1 MCTCGK
7 GKARYHFSN
16 LLTVVAREC
25 QCDYTLSIVILHY
38 LNRVRLHMISYCFN
52 HHMWPDSPLYDNCK
66 LRDWVSDWQFL
77 ITCECLCFP
86 GESFCGYSIWIP
98 MSIQIGDRK
107 DREQR
112 WNPALLTAG
121 NHYGWLSQDQLGGWA
136 HQCMCA
142 GFLAVGMKFETI
154 LGPGAMEDNL
164 SWTRRYHKYPCTI
177 IHCDPSSSSIFP
189 YLSTFNNR
197 KNILRTIPYVSI
209 YLFIYIYIQYIL
221 TYSYIPFIPSI
232 ILHVSWPEKQGTKA
246 GRPAFHRQVGLDL
259 WWKQLEIEDPRRFKM
274 LQRNGQAPRME
285 EKNTWFL
292 GPPKK
297 KHETWKCGGGGVLPG
312 IQEIPNLEINKFQV
326 LCWFSEGCWG
336 RGRIARPEIPCHI
349 TKTKEAVFGNL
360 KTLAKPRRVI
370 V

>member
-25 QCDYTLSIVILHY
+25 QCDYTISIVILHY

-142 GFLAVGMKFETI
+142 GFLAVGMKFENI

-177 IHCDPSSSSIFP
+177 LHCDPSSSSIFP
-189 YLSTFNNR
+189 LLSIFNNR
-197 KNILRTIPYVSI
+197 KNILRTIPVY
-209 YLFIYIYIQYIL
+209 FPYID
-221 TYSYIPFIPSI
+221 F
-232 ILHVSWPEKQGTKA
+232 
-246 GRPAFHRQVGLDL
+246 
-259 WWKQLEIEDPRRFKM
+259 
-274 LQRNGQAPRME
+274 
-285 EKNTWFL
+285 
-292 GPPKK
+292 
-297 KHETWKCGGGGVLPG
+297 
-312 IQEIPNLEINKFQV
+312 
-326 LCWFSEGCWG
+326 
-336 RGRIARPEIPCHI
+336 
-349 TKTKEAVFGNL
+349 
-360 KTLAKPRRVI
+360 
-370 V
+370 

>member
-25 QCDYTLSIVILHY
+25 QCDYTLSIVLHY

-142 GFLAVGMKFETI
+142 GFLAVGMKFQNI

-177 IHCDPSSSSIFP
+177 LHCDPSSSSIIHSHTYPPSIIIRLIDNNTVYFP
-189 YLSTFNNR
+189 
-197 KNILRTIPYVSI
+197 
-209 YLFIYIYIQYIL
+209 YIYI
-221 TYSYIPFIPSI
+221 
-232 ILHVSWPEKQGTKA
+232 
-246 GRPAFHRQVGLDL
+246 
-259 WWKQLEIEDPRRFKM
+259 
-274 LQRNGQAPRME
+274 
-285 EKNTWFL
+285 
-292 GPPKK
+292 
-297 KHETWKCGGGGVLPG
+297 
-312 IQEIPNLEINKFQV
+312 
-326 LCWFSEGCWG
+326 
-336 RGRIARPEIPCHI
+336 
-349 TKTKEAVFGNL
+349 
-360 KTLAKPRRVI
+360 
-370 V
+370 